1 MPLMQAERLH
11 ANHHGLHDV
20 EELIPHRIF
29 HEDAN
34 RRQDGLWAAEWN
46 MPLADPIQ
54 KVMKTTA
61 IIHLS
66 T

>member
-1 MPLMQAERLH
+1 MLRNLYRT
-11 ANHHGLHDV
+11 
-20 EELIPHRIF
+20 RIF

-66 T
+66 TWKLGVQ